1 MTSRSLVV
9 FAFLLLV
16 LCQGISP
23 CLLPAGERPNVLLIL
38 TDDQGYGDL
47 ALHGNDKI
55 DTPVLDRLAKESTRF
70 ERFMVCPLCSM
81 TRATLL
87 TGRYNLRTGCASVT
101 RGVEAVRPDEVMISE
116 VLSSAGYVTGC
127 FGKWHIGEHYPSHPR
142 GQGFDDFFGMPQ
154 GHWDNYFDPI
164 LEKNGTMVPTKGF
177 ITDVLTDA
185 AMQFIRENHK
195 QPFFCYVPYNA
206 PHTPMQIADRYYDKY
221 KARGL
226 DNKPA
231 AIYGLVQNIDEN
243 VGRLLKQLDK
253 LGIADN
259 TIVIFLSDNGA
270 EGPQGSRFNAGM
282 RGMKGTVH
290 EGGVRVPMFVRWPK
304 KIEAGKVLPQLA
316 GHIDLLPTIA
326 QLCDVDLQK
335 AKTKP
340 LDGRSLAPLLL
351 GRDEQWPQDRMI
363 FTRNPGW
370 RHLVGA
376 LGQPISASAKQPFP
390 GSVRTE
396 RWRCVNEG
404 EGWQLFDMHNDPGQT
419 KDISASHRDV
429 VTELSNAYAKWF
441 EDVTAVPITRPTI
454 QLGYPQWPEV
464 KLTVHEAYFTGK
476 IRWYN
481 RWGFAHDWLTDWTD
495 TEESIWWE
503 TDVVKPGRFEVSLKY
518 ACYDDAVGTKL
529 RVSVEGDSVE
539 GTIDKPHEPKP
550 TQRSSRIAKKRFVQT
565 FATAKLGK
573 IDLIKGRTRV
583 TIQVIDKPGKEVCD
597 VHSLILKRVE

>member
-1 MTSRSLVV
+1 MIAYRRLLIGIVLFVFSQVAISYSLV
-9 FAFLLLV
+9 
-16 LCQGISP
+16 
-23 CLLPAGERPNVLLIL
+23 AGEQPNVLLIL

-55 DTPVLDRLAKESTRF
+55 DTPVLDRLAKQSTRF

-101 RGVEAVRPDEVMISE
+101 RGVESVRPEEVMIPE
-116 VLSSAGYVTGC
+116 VLQTAGYVSGC
-127 FGKWHIGEHYPSHPR
+127 FGKWHIGEYYPSHPR

-154 GHWDNYFDPI
+154 GHWDNYFDPV
-164 LEKNGTMVPTKGF
+164 LEKNGKMVATKGF

-185 AMQFIRENHK
+185 AMQFISENQK
-195 QPFFCYVPYNA
+195 RPFFCYLPYNA

-231 AIYGLVQNIDEN
+231 AIYGLVENIDEN
-243 VGRLLKQLDK
+243 VGRLLKHLDQ

-290 EGGVRVPMFVRWPK
+290 EGGVRVPMFVRWPG
-304 KIEAGKVLPQLA
+304 KIEAGKVIPQLA

-326 QLCDVDLQK
+326 QLCEVDLQK

-340 LDGRSLAPLLL
+340 LDGRSLVPLLF
-351 GRDEQWPQDRMI
+351 GHEEQWPKDRMI

-370 RHLVGA
+370 KSLVGA
-376 LGQPISASAKQPFP
+376 LGQPITESVKQPFP

-404 EGWQLFDMHNDPGQT
+404 NVWELFDMHSDPGES
-419 KDISASHRDV
+419 KNVASQHPQV
-429 VTELSNAYAKWF
+429 VARLSNAYMKWF
-441 EDVTAVPITRPTI
+441 KDVTTVPITRPII
-454 QLGYPQWPEV
+454 QVGYPEWPEV
-464 KLTVHEAYFTGK
+464 KLTVPEAYFTGN

-495 TEESIWWE
+495 TEETIWWE
-503 TDVVKPGRFEVSLKY
+503 ADVVKAGRFEVSLKY

-529 RVSVEGDSVE
+529 RVTAEGDSLEAV
-539 GTIDKPHEPKP
+539 IKKSHEPKP
-550 TQRSSRIAKKRFVQT
+550 MQRPSRISKKRFVQT
-565 FATAKLGK
+565 FATVKLGE
-573 IDLIKGRTRV
+573 ITLSSGRTRV
-583 TIQVIDKPGKEVCD
+583 TIQAVQ
-597 VHSLILKRVE
+597 KRAKKFAMSIR